1 MECERPTEGLQLMIH
16 PISGAAWRA
25 ALLMALCLGAS
36 GCGSGDAGGA
46 DEASGDGIAT
56 EDSAAPLMDMEFA
69 DELDIDLDEMTRT
82 ESGLYYEELEP
93 GSGLAAR
100 DGHVLDTH
108 YTGWLTTG
116 QEFGTSRGGNP
127 YSFQLG
133 RQQVPRGIEEG
144 VTGMRIGGV
153 RRLVVPPSL
162 GFGPR
167 GQPPTIPP
175 SATLVYEIELLD
187 IKL

>member
-1 MECERPTEGLQLMIH
+1 MVVTGGLLALGCTGDTDERAAG
-16 PISGAAWRA
+16 SGAAV
-25 ALLMALCLGAS
+25 
-36 GCGSGDAGGA
+36 AGGSEGEVA
-46 DEASGDGIAT
+46 MDTVFA
-56 EDSAAPLMDMEFA
+56 ED
-69 DELDIDLDEMTRT
+69 LDIDLSGMTRT
-82 ESGLYYEELEP
+82 ASGLYYEDLEP
-93 GSGLAAR
+93 GGGLAAR

-116 QEFGTSRGGNP
+116 EEFGTSREGLP

-133 RQQVPRGIEEG
+133 RHQAPRGIEEG

-162 GFGPR
+162 GYGSR

>member
-1 MECERPTEGLQLMIH
+1 MNGHPVKFLRTGAWMLTGALVGFGCSGETGEGTADA
-16 PISGAAWRA
+16 GTAVTT
-25 ALLMALCLGAS
+25 GAS
-36 GCGSGDAGGA
+36 
-46 DEASGDGIAT
+46 DGEVPMDTVFA
-56 EDSAAPLMDMEFA
+56 ED
-69 DELDIDLDEMTRT
+69 LDIDLARMTRT
-82 ESGLYYEELEP
+82 ESGLYYEDLDP
-93 GSGLAAR
+93 GGGLAAR

-116 QEFGTSRGGNP
+116 EEFGTSRDGAP

-133 RQQVPRGIEEG
+133 RRQAPRGIEEG
-144 VTGMRIGGV
+144 VTGMRISGV

-162 GFGPR
+162 GYGSR

-175 SATLVYEIELLD
+175 SATLVYEIELLN

>member
-1 MECERPTEGLQLMIH
+1 MTEKIVK
-16 PISGAAWRA
+16 
-25 ALLMALCLGAS
+25 LLPLGAS
-36 GCGSGDAGGA
+36 FLVLALVGTACSGETAESEDAGAVATA
-46 DEASGDGIAT
+46 D
-56 EDSAAPLMDMEFA
+56 APGSDVPMDTVFA
-69 DELDIDLDEMTRT
+69 EELTLDLSRMTRT
-82 ESGLYYEELEP
+82 ASGLYYQDVEP

-116 QEFGTSRGGNP
+116 EEFGTSREGAP

-133 RQQVPRGIEEG
+133 RHQAPRGIEEG

-162 GFGPR
+162 GYGSR

-175 SATLVYEIELLD
+175 SATLVYEIELLN

>member
-1 MECERPTEGLQLMIH
+1 MSDRTRRAQRLATFLAVG
-16 PISGAAWRA
+16 SVAA
-25 ALLMALCLGAS
+25 
-36 GCGSGDAGGA
+36 CGR
-46 DEASGDGIAT
+46 GDGAET
-56 EDSAAPLMDMEFA
+56 ETSAAGEAESAETVQMDTDFA
-69 DELDIDLDEMTRT
+69 ESLDIDLDAMTRT
-82 ESGLYYEELEP
+82 ESGLYYEDLDP

-100 DGHVLDTH
+100 EGHVLDTH

-116 QEFGTSRGGNP
+116 EEFGTSRDGSP

-133 RQQVPRGIEEG
+133 RHQVPRGIEEG

-153 RRLVVPPSL
+153 RRLVVPPALAYGS
-162 GFGPR
+162 R

-175 SATLVYEIELLD
+175 SATLIYEIELLE

>member
-1 MECERPTEGLQLMIH
+1 MNHGIPRPRQLTVGL
-16 PISGAAWRA
+16 A
-25 ALLMALCLGAS
+25 ALALFAT
-36 GCGSGDAGGA
+36 GCGGGQT
-46 DEASGDGIAT
+46 DEATEAAT
-56 EDSAAPLMDMEFA
+56 AEPAPVQMDTEFA
-69 DELDIDLDEMTRT
+69 DVLDIDLDSMTRT
-82 ESGLYYEELEP
+82 ESGLYYEDIEP

-100 DGHVLDTH
+100 DGHIVDTH

-116 QEFGTSRGGNP
+116 EEFGTSRGGEP

-133 RQQVPRGIEEG
+133 RHQVPRGIEEG

-162 GFGPR
+162 GYGAR

>member
-1 MECERPTEGLQLMIH
+1 M
-16 PISGAAWRA
+16 
-25 ALLMALCLGAS
+25 
-36 GCGSGDAGGA
+36 
-46 DEASGDGIAT
+46 
-56 EDSAAPLMDMEFA
+56 
-69 DELDIDLDEMTRT
+69 
-82 ESGLYYEELEP
+82 
-93 GSGLAAR
+93 
-100 DGHVLDTH
+100 LDTH

-153 RRLVVPPSL
+153 RRLVVPPAL
-162 GFGPR
+162 GYGPR

>member
-1 MECERPTEGLQLMIH
+1 MNYPT
-16 PISGAAWRA
+16 SGATWRA
-25 ALLMALCLGAS
+25 ALFMALCLS
-36 GCGSGDAGGA
+36 GVACGPDDSR
-46 DEASGDGIAT
+46 EAEGTPTDGIAT
-56 EDSAAPLMDMEFA
+56 EDPAALMDMEFA
-69 DELDIDLDEMTRT
+69 DDLDIDLDEMTRT

-153 RRLVVPPSL
+153 RRLVVPPAL
-162 GFGPR
+162 GYGPR

>member
-1 MECERPTEGLQLMIH
+1 MTQRIVGGLGRVTLLAALALGSASCG
-16 PISGAAWRA
+16 PDDAGTDGGAADPA
-25 ALLMALCLGAS
+25 
-36 GCGSGDAGGA
+36 DGGA
-46 DEASGDGIAT
+46 TEAPA
-56 EDSAAPLMDMEFA
+56 MDMEFA
-69 DELDIDLDEMTRT
+69 DTLAIDLDAMTRT
-82 ESGLYYEELEP
+82 ESGLYYEDLAP

-116 QEFGTSRGGNP
+116 EEFGTSRDGNP

-133 RQQVPRGIEEG
+133 RHQVPRGIEEG

-153 RRLVVPPSL
+153 RRLVLPPAL
-162 GFGPR
+162 GYGPR

-175 SATLVYEIELLD
+175 GATLVYEIELLD

>member
-1 MECERPTEGLQLMIH
+1 MSDRTRRALRLAIFCATVGSVAACGRGDGAEAETTPAGEAASTETVQMDTDFAESLDVD
-16 PISGAAWRA
+16 
-25 ALLMALCLGAS
+25 LGA
-36 GCGSGDAGGA
+36 
-46 DEASGDGIAT
+46 
-56 EDSAAPLMDMEFA
+56 
-69 DELDIDLDEMTRT
+69 MTRT
-82 ESGLYYEELEP
+82 ESGLYYEDLDP

-100 DGHVLDTH
+100 EGHVLDTH

-116 QEFGTSRGGNP
+116 EEFGTSRDGTP

-133 RQQVPRGIEEG
+133 RHQVPRGIEEG

-153 RRLVVPPSL
+153 RRLVVPPAL
-162 GFGPR
+162 AYGAR

-175 SATLVYEIELLD
+175 SATLIYEIELLE

>member
-1 MECERPTEGLQLMIH
+1 MTLY
-16 PISGAAWRA
+16 
-25 ALLMALCLGAS
+25 LGAI

-46 DEASGDGIAT
+46 DGSAADGDT
-56 EDSAAPLMDMEFA
+56 PEDPAAPLMDTEFA
-69 DELDIDLDEMTRT
+69 DELDIDLDAMTRT
-82 ESGLYYEELEP
+82 RSGLYYEEIEP

-162 GFGPR
+162 GYGPR

-175 SATLVYEIELLD
+175 GATLVYEIELLD

>member
-1 MECERPTEGLQLMIH
+1 MIH
-16 PISGAAWRA
+16 PISRATWRA
-25 ALLMALCLGAS
+25 PLFVVLCLGAS
-36 GCGSGDAGGA
+36 GCGSDDTGRAA
-46 DEASGDGIAT
+46 AANGIAT
-56 EDSAAPLMDMEFA
+56 EDSAAPTMDMEFA
-69 DELDIDLDEMTRT
+69 DDLDIDLDQMTRT

-133 RQQVPRGIEEG
+133 RHQVPRGIEEG
-144 VTGMRIGGV
+144 ATGMRIGGV
-153 RRLVVPPSL
+153 RRLVVPPAL
-162 GFGPR
+162 GYGPR
-167 GQPPTIPP
+167 GQPPAIPP

>member
-1 MECERPTEGLQLMIH
+1 MRQRITRATSRVTLLLVF
-16 PISGAAWRA
+16 AAV
-25 ALLMALCLGAS
+25 AS
-36 GCGSGDAGGA
+36 GCGSGDVADRTEGSAGDDAAA
-46 DEASGDGIAT
+46 DTVAQVQ
-56 EDSAAPLMDMEFA
+56 MDLEFA
-69 DELDIDLDEMTRT
+69 DDLDIDLDDMNRT
-82 ESGLYYEELEP
+82 GSGLYYEDIEP

-116 QEFGTSRGGNP
+116 EQFGTSRDGSP

-133 RQQVPRGIEEG
+133 RHQVPRGIEEG

-153 RRLVVPPSL
+153 RRLVVPPVL
-162 GFGPR
+162 GYGPR

-175 SATLVYEIELLD
+175 GATLVYEIELLD

>member
-1 MECERPTEGLQLMIH
+1 MTHRIP
-16 PISGAAWRA
+16 GASRA
-25 ALLMALCLGAS
+25 ALLLALLAGAA
-36 GCGSGDAGGA
+36 GCGGG
-46 DEASGDGIAT
+46 EAPEGA
-56 EDSAAPLMDMEFA
+56 EAASAAAAAEAEVQMDREFA
-69 DELDIDLDEMTRT
+69 DALDIDLEAMTRT
-82 ESGLYYEELEP
+82 ESGLYYEDLEP

-100 DGHVLDTH
+100 EGHVLDTH

-116 QEFGTSRGGNP
+116 EEFGTSRGGNP

-133 RQQVPRGIEEG
+133 RHQVPRGIEEG

-153 RRLVVPPSL
+153 RRLVVPPAL
-162 GFGPR
+162 GYGPR

-175 SATLVYEIELLD
+175 GATLVYEIELLD

>member
-1 MECERPTEGLQLMIH
+1 MNH
-16 PISGAAWRA
+16 PIPGATYRGV
-25 ALLMALCLGAS
+25 LLMTACLAAT
-36 GCGSGDAGGA
+36 GCGSGDAGETDGTTANAGA
-46 DEASGDGIAT
+46 VE
-56 EDSAAPLMDMEFA
+56 ESAEPLMDMEFA
-69 DELDIDLDEMTRT
+69 DDLDIDLEEMTRT
-82 ESGLYYEELEP
+82 ESGLYYEEIEP

-116 QEFGTSRGGNP
+116 QQFGTSRGGNP

-144 VTGMRIGGV
+144 ATGMRIGGV

-162 GFGPR
+162 GYGPR

-175 SATLVYEIELLD
+175 GATLVYEIELLD

>member
-1 MECERPTEGLQLMIH
+1 MNH
-16 PISGAAWRA
+16 PISTVAWRGV
-25 ALLMALCLGAS
+25 LFITLCLGAAA
-36 GCGSGDAGGA
+36 CGPDDTREAEGTAAAGSTA
-46 DEASGDGIAT
+46 E
-56 EDSAAPLMDMEFA
+56 EPAAPPMDMEFA
-69 DELDIDLDEMTRT
+69 DDLAIDLDAMTRT

-116 QEFGTSRGGNP
+116 QEFGTSREGNP

-162 GFGPR
+162 GYGPR

-175 SATLVYEIELLD
+175 GATLVYEIELLD

>member
-1 MECERPTEGLQLMIH
+1 MGRERPTEGLQLMIH
-16 PISGAAWRA
+16 PISGATWRA
-25 ALLMALCLGAS
+25 ALFVALCLGAG
-36 GCGSGDAGGA
+36 GCGSDDTGGA
-46 DEASGDGIAT
+46 NGTPANGSAT
-56 EDSAAPLMDMEFA
+56 DDPAAPLMDTEFA
-69 DELDIDLDEMTRT
+69 DDLDIDLDRMTRT

-116 QEFGTSRGGNP
+116 QEFGTSRDGNP

-162 GFGPR
+162 GYGPR
-167 GQPPTIPP
+167 GQPPAIPP
-175 SATLVYEIELLD
+175 GATLVYEIELLD

>member
-1 MECERPTEGLQLMIH
+1 MNQRIPGVMWC
-16 PISGAAWRA
+16 A
-25 ALLMALCLGAS
+25 ALLTAFSLAVT
-36 GCGSGDAGGA
+36 GCRPDDGGTDGTATDGTADGDA
-46 DEASGDGIAT
+46 ASP
-56 EDSAAPLMDMEFA
+56 SMDMEFA
-69 DELDIDLDEMTRT
+69 DALDIDLDAMTRT
-82 ESGLYYEELEP
+82 ESGLYYEDLEP

-116 QEFGTSRGGNP
+116 EEFGTSRDGNP

-133 RQQVPRGIEEG
+133 RHQVPRGIEEG

-153 RRLVVPPSL
+153 RRLVLPPAL
-162 GFGPR
+162 GYGPR

-175 SATLVYEIELLD
+175 GATLVYEIQLLD

>member
-1 MECERPTEGLQLMIH
+1 MWC
-16 PISGAAWRA
+16 A
-25 ALLMALCLGAS
+25 ALLAAFSLGAA
-36 GCGSGDAGGA
+36 GCGSDGAGTDDPGTDDSAVDGTAAGDAA
-46 DEASGDGIAT
+46 LPA
-56 EDSAAPLMDMEFA
+56 MDMEFA
-69 DELDIDLDEMTRT
+69 DALDIDLEAMTHT
-82 ESGLYYEELEP
+82 ESGLYYEDLEP

-116 QEFGTSRGGNP
+116 EEFGTSRDGNP

-153 RRLVVPPSL
+153 RRLVLPPAL
-162 GFGPR
+162 GYGPR

-175 SATLVYEIELLD
+175 GATLVYEIELLD

>member
-1 MECERPTEGLQLMIH
+1 
-16 PISGAAWRA
+16 
-25 ALLMALCLGAS
+25 
-36 GCGSGDAGGA
+36 
-46 DEASGDGIAT
+46 
-56 EDSAAPLMDMEFA
+56 MDMEFA
-69 DELDIDLDEMTRT
+69 DTLAIDLDAMTRT
-82 ESGLYYEELEP
+82 ESGLYYEDLAP

-116 QEFGTSRGGNP
+116 EEFGTRRDGNP

-133 RQQVPRGIEEG
+133 RHQVPRGIEEG

-153 RRLVVPPSL
+153 RRLVLPPAL
-162 GFGPR
+162 GYGPR

-175 SATLVYEIELLD
+175 RAALVYGIDLLYVT
-187 IKL
+187 LCTP

>member
-1 MECERPTEGLQLMIH
+1 MNFRTVHVLSLL
-16 PISGAAWRA
+16 AAA
-25 ALLMALCLGAS
+25 CVLPF
-36 GCGSGDAGGA
+36 AGGCA
-46 DEASGDGIAT
+46 GEPGEGANPPEAGSMSDPV
-56 EDSAAPLMDMEFA
+56 AAVPMDTIFA
-69 DELDIDLDEMTRT
+69 ESLGLDLASMTRLP
-82 ESGLYYEELEP
+82 SGLYYEDLEP

-100 DGHVLDTH
+100 DGHVLETH

-116 QEFGTSRGGNP
+116 EQFGTSRDGGV

-133 RQQVPRGIEEG
+133 RRQATRGIEEG

-162 GFGPR
+162 GYGSR
-167 GQPPTIPP
+167 GQPPTVPP

>member
-1 MECERPTEGLQLMIH
+1 M
-16 PISGAAWRA
+16 
-25 ALLMALCLGAS
+25 ALLLTLAFVSAGCGTGDAS
-36 GCGSGDAGGA
+36 GRSDTSAEGG
-46 DEASGDGIAT
+46 
-56 EDSAAPLMDMEFA
+56 SAAAVAAQVQMDMEFA
-69 DELDIDLDEMTRT
+69 DELEIDLEEMTRT
-82 ESGLYYEELEP
+82 ESGLYYEDVEP

-116 QEFGTSRGGNP
+116 ERFGTSRDGSP

-133 RQQVPRGIEEG
+133 RHQVPRGIEEG

-153 RRLVVPPSL
+153 RRLVVPPVL
-162 GFGPR
+162 GYGPR

-175 SATLVYEIELLD
+175 GATLVYEIELLD

>member
-1 MECERPTEGLQLMIH
+1 MIH
-16 PISGAAWRA
+16 PISGATWRA
-25 ALLMALCLGAS
+25 ALLISLCLGAS
-36 GCGSGDAGGA
+36 GCGSGDAGSA
-46 DEASGDGIAT
+46 DEAPGDGSAPEDPAAT
-56 EDSAAPLMDMEFA
+56 MDMEFA
-69 DELDIDLDEMTRT
+69 DELDIDLDQMTRT

-133 RQQVPRGIEEG
+133 RHQVPRGIEEG

-153 RRLVVPPSL
+153 RRLVVPPAL
-162 GFGPR
+162 GYGPR

-187 IKL
+187 INL

>member
-1 MECERPTEGLQLMIH
+1 MNH
-16 PISGAAWRA
+16 PISRATWRT
-25 ALLMALCLGAS
+25 ALLTTLCLGAT
-36 GCGSGDAGGA
+36 GCGPGDAGDAGGTDMRPA
-46 DEASGDGIAT
+46 NGMTTGDPAT
-56 EDSAAPLMDMEFA
+56 PPMDMEFA
-69 DELDIDLDEMTRT
+69 DELDIDLDAMAHT
-82 ESGLYYEELEP
+82 ESGLYYEDLDP

-116 QEFGTSRGGNP
+116 QEFGTSRGGIP

-162 GFGPR
+162 GYGAR

>member
-1 MECERPTEGLQLMIH
+1 MTDRIRGRPALLAA
-16 PISGAAWRA
+16 AAWLA
-25 ALLMALCLGAS
+25 IA
-36 GCGSGDAGGA
+36 CGGPDAEGG
-46 DEASGDGIAT
+46 
-56 EDSAAPLMDMEFA
+56 SAAETDASAEVVMDTEFA
-69 DELDIDLDEMTRT
+69 DELDVDLEQMTRT
-82 ESGLYYEELEP
+82 ESGLYYEDLEP
-93 GSGLAAR
+93 GSGLASR
-100 DGHVLDTH
+100 EGHVLETH

-116 QEFGTSRGGNP
+116 EQFGTSREGSP

-133 RQQVPRGIEEG
+133 RHQVPRGFEEG

-153 RRLVVPPSL
+153 RRLVVPPAL
-162 GFGPR
+162 GYGAR

>member
-1 MECERPTEGLQLMIH
+1 MLAA
-16 PISGAAWRA
+16 AAWVA
-25 ALLMALCLGAS
+25 IACSGPGAE
-36 GCGSGDAGGA
+36 GGSAVETDTTA
-46 DEASGDGIAT
+46 EVV
-56 EDSAAPLMDMEFA
+56 MDTEFA
-69 DELDIDLDEMTRT
+69 DELDVDLEQMTRT
-82 ESGLYYEELEP
+82 ESGLYYEDLEP

-100 DGHVLDTH
+100 EGHVLETH

-116 QEFGTSRGGNP
+116 EQFGTSRDGSR

-133 RQQVPRGIEEG
+133 RHQVPRGIEEG

-153 RRLVVPPSL
+153 RRLVVPPAL
-162 GFGPR
+162 GYGSR

>member
-1 MECERPTEGLQLMIH
+1 MPVVLLLSAGT
-16 PISGAAWRA
+16 AA
-25 ALLMALCLGAS
+25 
-36 GCGSGDAGGA
+36 CGT
-46 DEASGDGIAT
+46 DEAA
-56 EDSAAPLMDMEFA
+56 EAADTAAAEAAVDEARMQMDMEFA
-69 DELDIDLDEMTRT
+69 DELDVDLEAMTRT
-82 ESGLYYEELEP
+82 ESGLYFEDVEP

-100 DGHVLDTH
+100 EGHVLDTH

-116 QEFGTSRGGNP
+116 ERFGTSRDGAP

-133 RQQVPRGIEEG
+133 RHQVPRGFEEG

-153 RRLVVPPSL
+153 RRLVVPPAL
-162 GFGPR
+162 GYGPR

>member
-1 MECERPTEGLQLMIH
+1 MNDRTR
-16 PISGAAWRA
+16 RA
-25 ALLMALCLGAS
+25 TRLVIFLSVLGAVS
-36 GCGSGDAGGA
+36 ACGR
-46 DEASGDGIAT
+46 GDGA
-56 EDSAAPLMDMEFA
+56 EADASAAAEAEPAEAVQMDMDFA
-69 DELDIDLDEMTRT
+69 ESLDIDLDAMTRT
-82 ESGLYYEELEP
+82 ESGLYYEDVDP

-100 DGHVLDTH
+100 EGHVLDTH

-116 QEFGTSRGGNP
+116 EEFGTSRDGAP

-133 RQQVPRGIEEG
+133 RHQVPRGIEEG

-153 RRLVVPPSL
+153 RRLVVPPAL
-162 GFGPR
+162 AYGPR

-175 SATLVYEIELLD
+175 SATLIYEIELLE

>member
-1 MECERPTEGLQLMIH
+1 MKHGIPRPRHRTACL
-16 PISGAAWRA
+16 A
-25 ALLMALCLGAS
+25 ALALLAF
-36 GCGSGDAGGA
+36 GCSRGQTDDAT
-46 DEASGDGIAT
+46 DT
-56 EDSAAPLMDMEFA
+56 AAAEPAPVQMDTEFA
-69 DELDIDLDEMTRT
+69 DVLDIDLDSMTRT
-82 ESGLYYEELEP
+82 PSGLYYEDIEP

-100 DGHVLDTH
+100 DGHIVDTH

-116 QEFGTSRGGNP
+116 EEFGTSRGGEP

-133 RQQVPRGIEEG
+133 RHQVPRGIEEG

-162 GFGPR
+162 GYGAR

>member
-1 MECERPTEGLQLMIH
+1 MMNHGMLRP
-16 PISGAAWRA
+16 ARRA
-25 ALLMALCLGAS
+25 ACLAALALAALG
-36 GCGSGDAGGA
+36 CRDAGRPGRAAESA
-46 DEASGDGIAT
+46 DSGPT
-56 EDSAAPLMDMEFA
+56 PVQMDTEFA
-69 DELDIDLDEMTRT
+69 DVLDIDLDSMTRT
-82 ESGLYYEELEP
+82 ESGLYYEDLEP

-100 DGHVLDTH
+100 EGHVLNTH

-116 QEFGTSRGGNP
+116 EEFGTSRGGEP

-133 RQQVPRGIEEG
+133 RHQVPRGIEEG

-162 GFGPR
+162 GYGAR

-187 IKL
+187 IQL

>member
-1 MECERPTEGLQLMIH
+1 MEHRIPGASRAAVLLALWLAAAGCGGSEAPE
-16 PISGAAWRA
+16 GAAA
-25 ALLMALCLGAS
+25 A
-36 GCGSGDAGGA
+36 DAA
-46 DEASGDGIAT
+46 EAAGEA
-56 EDSAAPLMDMEFA
+56 EVQMDREFA
-69 DELDIDLDEMTRT
+69 DVLDIDLDAMTRT
-82 ESGLYYEELEP
+82 ESGLYYEDVAP

-100 DGHVLDTH
+100 EGHVLDTH

-116 QEFGTSRGGNP
+116 EQFGTSRGDNP

-133 RQQVPRGIEEG
+133 RHQAPRGIEEG

-162 GFGPR
+162 GYGPR

-175 SATLVYEIELLD
+175 GATLVYEIELLD
-187 IKL
+187 IQL

>member
-1 MECERPTEGLQLMIH
+1 MTDRMAPSRHFAVLL
-16 PISGAAWRA
+16 A
-25 ALLMALCLGAS
+25 ALAVS
-36 GCGSGDAGGA
+36 GCAGPETEAEAEAVASDDASTS
-46 DEASGDGIAT
+46 E
-56 EDSAAPLMDMEFA
+56 LVMDTEFA
-69 DELDIDLDEMTRT
+69 DDLDVDLASMTRT
-82 ESGLYYEELEP
+82 ESGLYYEDLEP

-100 DGHVLDTH
+100 EGHVLDTH

-116 QEFGTSRGGNP
+116 ETFGTSRDGNP

-133 RQQVPRGIEEG
+133 RHQVPRGFEEG

-153 RRLVVPPSL
+153 RRLVVPPAL
-162 GFGPR
+162 GYGAR

-175 SATLVYEIELLD
+175 SATLVYEIEVLD